1 MFWIY
6 FKMFSLSLCHLIVFI
21 CLYLEIQSQ
30 SYPIGDI
37 RNCQTTYPRDSSSQL
52 QTINVLPGLG
62 FDNLHN
68 LDVGQ
73 VYNVSFSTCQITG
86 DGMYILPDNMY
97 LVPILNSEIDY
108 SAKVTN
114 HFQQW
119 KSCTSPSI
127 NAEAGD
133 SFSILSGKFSSEY
146 VDTKVKMVNS
156 NSRFV
161 QVGLRHR
168 FYSVH
173 INPDANLHPSFKS
186 QILDIA
192 VNIQNN
198 NTERARYLSQLLVRD
213 YGTDVITSVLAGA
226 SIELNIFVSKYFME
240 NNASSEL
247 TISASATAKFYKIL
261 GYANLTYKFS
271 SNYNEEESFS
281 ESITN
286 SHVTTHGG
294 PPFKLSSDSSYS
306 DWEKAISHNDL
317 AAIDRRGKPLY
328 EAINPSNVPELP
340 NILLAK
346 TIQYIS
352 DAVSTYYSTNTH
364 SGCTDPSSPNFDFQA
379 NVEDNSCKVSR
390 QAYTFGGVFQLCEN
404 PIGQSFDVCGAK
416 SGQQK
421 NPLTGSYS
429 CPTGYK
435 AILLNTGSLTYI
447 STQSRCKK
455 KCWLVFFGCHDECE
469 QIYVNNYATYNAY
482 WCAFPP
488 NETVPSG
495 SGYLFGGVYTSRE
508 QNPITNSR
516 LCPTFFY
523 PLRLGTDINICV
535 SNDIGGSEYSVPFG
549 GFDSCKTGNALAASP
564 NEFNEGKYPHQC
576 PSGYSRFFAAI
587 DRGCSINYC
596 TEITAFKKQLP
607 NPAKLPP
614 YEDISELSINVSDT
628 LVLVGP
634 YGSVWVKEENG
645 TWTKYTETEYN
656 NGLQLVDTLQ
666 NTNSG
671 TGSKENKAAKIGELV
686 GVIIGTIFCTLIFV
700 VVIGCGVSKY
710 RKRKCSRKHY
720 CKEIHDDFEDGHQLK
735 GELLTN

>member
-1 MFWIY
+1 
-6 FKMFSLSLCHLIVFI
+6 MFSLSLCYLIVSI

-37 RNCQTTYPRDSSSQL
+37 RNCLTTNPRDSSSQL
-52 QTINVLPGLG
+52 ETINVLPGLG
-62 FDNLHN
+62 FDNLRN

-73 VYNVSFSTCQITG
+73 VYNVSFSICQITG
-86 DGMYILPDNMY
+86 DSMYILPNDMY
-97 LVPILNSEIDY
+97 LVPVQNSDIDY

-114 HFQQW
+114 HFQYW
-119 KSCTSPSI
+119 KSSTSSSI
-127 NAEAGD
+127 NAEAGGF
-133 SFSILSGKFSSEY
+133 FSVLSGKFSSEY

-161 QVGLRHR
+161 QVGVRHR

-198 NTERARYLSQLLVRD
+198 NTEKARYLSQLLVRD
-213 YGTDVITSVLAGA
+213 FGTHVITSVLAGA
-226 SIELNIFVSKYFME
+226 SLELNLFVSKDFMK

-247 TISASATAKFYKIL
+247 TISASARAQFITKVFGSIS
-261 GYANLTYKFS
+261 ANYSFS
-271 SNYNEEESFS
+271 SKYNQEESFD
-281 ESITN
+281 ENITH
-286 SHVTTHGG
+286 SYVTTHGG
-294 PPFKLSSDSSYS
+294 PPFKLSSTSSYS
-306 DWEKAISHNDL
+306 DWEKAISHNNL

-340 NILLAK
+340 NILLVK

-352 DAVSTYYSTNTH
+352 DAVITYYKTNTH
-364 SGCTDPSSPNFDFQA
+364 SGCTNPLSPNFDFQA
-379 NVEDNSCKVSR
+379 NVEDNSCEVSR
-390 QAYTFGGVFQLCEN
+390 QAYTFGGVFQVCEN
-404 PIGQSFDVCGAK
+404 YNGQSFDVCGAK
-416 SGQQK
+416 SAQQT

-435 AILLNTGSLTYI
+435 AIWLNTGTLTYI
-447 STQSRCKK
+447 STQSSCEE
-455 KCWLVFFGCHDECE
+455 KCWLVFFRCHDECE
-469 QIYVNNYATYNAY
+469 QIYVTNYATYNAY

-488 NETVPSG
+488 NKTVPSG
-495 SGYLFGGVYTSRE
+495 SGYLFGGVYTSKE
-508 QNPITNSR
+508 QNPITNSQV
-516 LCPTFFY
+516 CPTFYY
-523 PLRLGTDINICV
+523 PLRLGADINICV
-535 SNDIGGSEYSVPFG
+535 SNDIGGSEHSVPFG

-564 NEFNEGKYPHQC
+564 NEFNEGKYPHKC
-576 PSGYSRFFAAI
+576 PSGYSHFFVTI

-607 NPAKLPP
+607 HPAKLPP
-614 YEDISELSINVSDT
+614 YEDTSELSVNVSDT

-656 NGLQLVDTLQ
+656 NEQQLPQTSQ

-671 TGSKENKAAKIGELV
+671 TGSKENKAGKIGELV
-686 GVIIGTIFCTLIFV
+686 GIIIGTIICTLIFV

-710 RKRKCSRKHY
+710 RKRKHSKKSRPDYKDL
-720 CKEIHDDFEDGHQLK
+720 EIPDEIEDVI
-735 GELLTN
+735 N